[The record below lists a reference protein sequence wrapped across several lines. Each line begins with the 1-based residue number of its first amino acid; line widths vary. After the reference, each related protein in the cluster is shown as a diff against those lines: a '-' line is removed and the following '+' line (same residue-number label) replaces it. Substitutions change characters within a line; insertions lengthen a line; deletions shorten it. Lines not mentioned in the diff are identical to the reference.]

1 MTSRANVSRALLAL
15 MALAVVAACAALIA
29 VAKPT
34 SAQPGRSAEGLE
46 VTKAGGRAEPGPLS
60 AVQKQAI
67 KRGYLVPDQEAYARA
82 KAEANRGAG
91 PSSGEQASGPSAQAP
106 TFTRAGF
113 LGIRDTT
120 SGPSDATSAIGTTRF
135 IELVNTRFAIYNRTS
150 STPLRQGTLN
160 TLAGEPETNN
170 VFDPQIIWDPTTNR
184 FYYVMDDVVSSTDN
198 RIAFGYSKTAS
209 PNSEADFCQYIISYG
224 SEFPDY
230 PKLGDTSNLIL
241 FGTNTFD
248 GGTGS
253 FLGSDV
259 YSVTKPA
266 AGSTCQDP
274 TLFTVDAKFSLADA
288 FTPVPAQQTDTAAA
302 GYVVAEDA
310 SIYDTG
316 TGTDLKLYTA
326 SKNTTTGGLNLS
338 AARSVNVADYKMPP
352 SASQKGTTRVLDTLD
367 GRNTQAVSAI
377 DPRFGKVALW
387 TQHTVSNGGTS
398 PLAQVRWYEINP
410 ATAGFFQ
417 QGKISGGPGTHAFNA
432 AISPDRKV
440 AGATKKFGS
449 NMVVNYNTSS
459 TGIFPKVL
467 MRSKIGSGA
476 LSAPVGVKASTTFL
490 NDFTCVSGTCRWG
503 DYAAATP
510 DPGSPATGTSGAVWS
525 TTNFVQTT
533 GSSSGAGWGTWN
545 WAARP

>member
-1 MTSRANVSRALLAL
+1 MARRANVSRALLAL
-15 MALAVVAACAALIA
+15 MAMAVVAACAALIA
-29 VAKPT
+29 IAKPT
-34 SAQPGRSAEGLE
+34 SAQPTSAPPGRSVEGLE
-46 VTKAGGRAEPGPLS
+46 VSKPGRAEPGPLS
-60 AVQKQAI
+60 AVQKRAI
-67 KRGYLVPDQEAYARA
+67 KQGYLVPDQEAYARH
-82 KAEANRGAG
+82 KAEANARTT
-91 PSSGEQASGPSAQAP
+91 QASDPSAQAP
-106 TFTRAGF
+106 TFSRAGF

-120 SGPSDATSAIGTTRF
+120 SGPSDATSAIGPTRF
-135 IELVNTRFAIYNRTS
+135 IELVNTRFAIYNRSS
-150 STPLRQGTLN
+150 STPLSQGTLN
-160 TLAGEPETNN
+160 TLVGEPESNN
-170 VFDPQIIWDPTTNR
+170 VFDPQIMWDPTTNR
-184 FYYVMDDVVSSTDN
+184 FYYVMDDVVSGTDN

-209 PNSEADFCQYIISYG
+209 PNSAADFCQYVIGFG

-266 AGSTCQDP
+266 AGSTCQDAS
-274 TLFTVDAKFSLADA
+274 LFTVGGKLGLSDA

-302 GYVVAEDA
+302 GYVVAEDD
-310 SIYDTG
+310 SIYQTG

-326 SKNTTTGGLNLS
+326 SKSSTGGLNLS
-338 AARSVNVADYKMPP
+338 AAKSVNVADYKMPP

-387 TQHTVSNGGTS
+387 TQHTVSNGATS

-417 QGKISGGPGTHAFNA
+417 QGRIPGGTGTHAFNA

-440 AGATKKFGS
+440 SGATKAFGNS
-449 NMVVNYNTSS
+449 MVVNYNTSS
-459 TGIFPKVL
+459 SSIFPRVL

-476 LSAPVGVKASTTFL
+476 ISAPVGVKNSTTFL

-510 DPGSPATGTSGAVWS
+510 DPGSPATGTTGAVWS
-525 TTNFVQTT
+525 TTNFVQNT